1 MNMITALLLP
11 KFLITLHMVD
21 LLEIITRLVVIR
33 NINNVFYKLFYEPIQ
48 HLHHKDKLI
57 ILGK

>member
-11 KFLITLHMVD
+11 KLLITLPMVD

-33 NINNVFYKLFYEPIQ
+33 NINNVFINFSTNLYNICTIKTS
-48 HLHHKDKLI
+48 
-57 ILGK
+57 